1 MAGPDP
7 ADRQAVYRGAL
18 AARLCRM
25 LCAFGV
31 MAWGC
36 AAAGCSAKLPAVAGK
51 DDEKPAHT
59 GAILSPPSPEGTG
72 LPPASDL
79 AYAKA
84 VATEVVSRDSQDV
97 SLPWENPASGARGTV
112 TPLTVAYRVDGEV
125 CRDFLASYVADGT
138 ESWFQGEACR
148 EAKGKWEV
156 RRMKA
161 WRRS

>member
-1 MAGPDP
+1 
-7 ADRQAVYRGAL
+7 
-18 AARLCRM
+18 M
-25 LCAFGV
+25 LCAISV
-31 MAWGC
+31 L
-36 AAAGCSAKLPAVAGK
+36 AAGCVAASCSAKLPAVAGK
-51 DDEKPAHT
+51 DDDKPVHT

-79 AYAKA
+79 AYAKV
-84 VATEVVSRDSQDV
+84 VATEVVGLDSQDA

-112 TPLTVAYRVDGEV
+112 TPLTAAYRIDGEV
-125 CRDFLASYVADGT
+125 CRDFLASYVAEGT

>member
-1 MAGPDP
+1 
-7 ADRQAVYRGAL
+7 
-18 AARLCRM
+18 M
-25 LCAFGV
+25 LCGISFVA
-31 MAWGC
+31 AAC
-36 AAAGCSAKLPAVAGK
+36 AVAAGCSAKLPAVAAK
-51 DDEKPAHT
+51 EEDRAVQT
-59 GAILSPPSPEGTG
+59 GSILSPPSPEGSG

-84 VATEVVSRDSQDV
+84 VATEVVSLDSQEV

-112 TPLTVAYRVDGEV
+112 TPLTVAYRVEGEV
-125 CRDFLASYVADGT
+125 CRDFLASYVADGA